1 VLKRALQRGFSL
13 VELAT
18 ALTIIAI
25 LMMLGMPSF
34 SEYINNARLGS
45 VAQSF
50 YSGLSLAR
58 SEAIRLNV
66 PVEFVMTNDPVG
78 PGIEN
83 SATPDVTAKNWVIR
97 SQTVNAGQYDSTAIE
112 TKSAREGGGATPRV
126 TILAA
131 SPIVRFNGIGA
142 ATVGVGA
149 IAIENPPAGACVPA
163 GPVRCWAVIV
173 APGGQVR
180 LCDPAAPFGDTR
192 SCTP

>member
-1 VLKRALQRGFSL
+1 MLSNASQRGFSL

-18 ALTIIAI
+18 AMTIIAI

-58 SEAIRLNV
+58 SEAIRRNV
-66 PVEFVMTNDPVG
+66 PVEFVMTNDPIG

-83 SATPDVTAKNWVIR
+83 SATPDVTGKNWVIR
-97 SQTVNAGQYDSTAIE
+97 SQTVPGPYDSPAIE
-112 TKSAREGGGATPRV
+112 TKSALEGGGSTPRV

-163 GPVRCWAVIV
+163 GPVRCWSVLV

>member
-1 VLKRALQRGFSL
+1 VLIKPSQRGFSI
-13 VELAT
+13 VELAVT
-18 ALTIIAI
+18 ITIIAI

-34 SEYINNARLGS
+34 SEYINNARLGA

-58 SEAIRLNV
+58 SEAIRRNV
-66 PVEFVMTNDPVG
+66 PVEFVITSTAIG

-83 SATPDVTAKNWVIR
+83 AAAPDPAGKNWVVR
-97 SQTVNAGQYDSTAIE
+97 SHSVIPGPYDSPPIDS
-112 TKSAREGGGATPRV
+112 KSASEGGGATPRV

-131 SPIVRFNGIGA
+131 APIVTFNGIGA
-142 ATVGVGA
+142 ATTGVGT

-163 GPVRCWAVIV
+163 GPVRCWNIVV

-180 LCDPAAPFGDTR
+180 LCDPAASFGDTR
-192 SCTP
+192 SCN